1 MASIDYIQ
9 TISDV
14 VLVQSVARKLFSLK
28 RLDVLRKE
36 KDQLKWR
43 VESDAA
49 TTISSVWRG
58 FACSKEYIYTIAGKY
73 VISQFEPLY

>member
-9 TISDV
+9 TILDV
-14 VLVQSVARKLFSLK
+14 VLVQSVARKLLSLK
-28 RLDVLRKE
+28 RLNVLRKE

-43 VESDAA
+43 LESDAA

-58 FACSKEYIYTIAGKY
+58 FACSREYIYTIAGKY
-73 VISQFEPLY
+73 VISQFKPFY